1 VFITVSSTPDTVIPV
16 YLTTNFLINKIKVTP
31 IRVQGLRSN
40 TQINKTSMT
49 KSEAL
54 DTLGCSYSTLRRYAA
69 KGLIRT
75 YKYEMYGK
83 RGKLNYWEEDVYA
96 MVGKRITRDHWIVGY
111 VRVGKRFKE
120 DLAQLQSQKNLMRH
134 FCTKRGISLEK
145 VYEDIGA
152 STDFSEANRPE
163 FHQLLRDIMA
173 GKVDAIV
180 IDTKCRLTRVAF
192 EMVEELCKYHGTD
205 IVIMNPVLTD
215 PYYLEEQSEDLTKLI
230 QNAGLDRAISSEKS
244 K

>member
-1 VFITVSSTPDTVIPV
+1 
-16 YLTTNFLINKIKVTP
+16 
-31 IRVQGLRSN
+31 
-40 TQINKTSMT
+40 MT

-54 DTLGCSYSTLRRYAA
+54 DVLGCSYSTLKRYA
-69 KGLIRT
+69 KSGKIRV
-75 YKYEMYGK
+75 YKYEMFGK
-83 RGKLNYWEEDVYA
+83 RGKNNYWDEDVYT
-96 MVGKRITRDHWIVGY
+96 MVGKKITKDHWIVGY

-134 FCTKRGISLEK
+134 FCTKRGIALEK

-152 STDFSEANRPE
+152 GTDHSQNGRPQ

-180 IDTKCRLTRVAF
+180 IDTKCRLTRVAYEIF
-192 EMVEELCKYHGTD
+192 AELCKYHGTD

-215 PYYLEEQSEDLTKLI
+215 PYYLEEQSNDLIKLI
-230 QNAGLDRAISSEKS
+230 SDAGLDRAIPSEKG
-244 K
+244 

>member
-1 VFITVSSTPDTVIPV
+1 
-16 YLTTNFLINKIKVTP
+16 
-31 IRVQGLRSN
+31 
-40 TQINKTSMT
+40 MT

-54 DTLGCSYSTLRRYAA
+54 DILGCSYSTLRRYAE

-75 YKYEMYGK
+75 YKYEIRGK
-83 RGKLNYWEEDVYA
+83 RGKFNYWDEDVYA
-96 MVGKRITRDHWIVGY
+96 MVGKRITKEHWIVGY
-111 VRVGKRFKE
+111 TRVGKRFKE
-120 DLAQLQSQKNLMRH
+120 DQGKMQGQKNLMRH

-152 STDFSEANRPE
+152 STDHSESGRPQ
-163 FHQLLRDIMA
+163 FHELLRDIMK
-173 GKVDAIV
+173 GKVDAV
-180 IDTKCRLTRVAF
+180 VVDTKCRISRVAYEF
-192 EMVEELCKYHGTD
+192 FAELCKYHGTD

-230 QNAGLDRAISSEKS
+230 QNAGLDRAMPSEK

>member
-1 VFITVSSTPDTVIPV
+1 
-16 YLTTNFLINKIKVTP
+16 
-31 IRVQGLRSN
+31 
-40 TQINKTSMT
+40 MT
-49 KSEAL
+49 KDEAMNV
-54 DTLGCSYSTLRRYAA
+54 LGVSYSTLKRYVK
-69 KGLIRT
+69 KGLIQT
-75 YKYEMYGK
+75 YKYQMPGK
-83 RGKLNYWEEDVYA
+83 MNKSNYWDDDVYA
-96 MVGKRITRDHWIVGY
+96 MVGKKMTKEHWIVGY

-120 DLAQLQSQKNLMRH
+120 DLAQLQAQKNLMRH

-145 VYEDIGA
+145 IYEDIGA
-152 STDFSEANRPE
+152 STDYSDRGRPQ

-192 EMVEELCKYHGTD
+192 EILEELCKYHGTD
-205 IVIMNPVLTD
+205 IVVMNPVLTD

-230 QNAGLDRAISSEKS
+230 QIAGLDRALPSEK